1 MKRREFITLVA
12 GAAAAWPLAARAQQ
26 STVPVIGFLSSLSH
40 SDLGL
45 VIPGFHQ
52 GLNETG
58 FVEGRTVAIEYRW
71 AEGDYHRLPSLSADL
86 VNRKVAVLAAIS
98 GTPAALAAKAATTTI
113 PIVFAIG
120 GDPIAPGLV
129 TSLSRPGGNVT
140 GVSFYSSPVVT
151 KRLDL
156 ARELVPRGSVI
167 AALQN
172 PENPPSVEEGKA
184 AQAAAEALGQPLL
197 IVNASK
203 PSHIDDAFATIKEQ
217 QARAVI
223 VSSDPFF
230 FSERVKLVVLMAR
243 DGLPMVFADREQAEA
258 GGLISYGASR
268 TDAYRQAGNYVGRI
282 VKGEKPA
289 ELPVIL
295 PTRFHLRQPENGE
308 VAAYRYS
315 GDRAGPRRRGDRMKR
330 SARRH
335 APMRGFFLPQQT
347 RANGEP
353 ASEQK
358 AAIVELIAPVVISFA
373 AILLTTL
380 VLLTFD
386 SHCFNAWDD
395 LARPRMMLS

>member
-1 MKRREFITLVA
+1 MRRREFMSLLA
-12 GAAAAWPLAARAQQ
+12 GATAAWPLAARAQQ
-26 STVPVIGFLSSLSH
+26 PTVPVIGFLSSLSH
-40 SDLGL
+40 NDLGL
-45 VIPGFHQ
+45 VLPGFHQ
-52 GLNETG
+52 GLNDTG

-98 GTPAALAAKAATTTI
+98 GTPAALAAKAATATI

-156 ARELVPRGSVI
+156 ARELVPKGSVI

-184 AQAAAEALGQPLL
+184 AQAAAAALGQPLL
-197 IVNASK
+197 IVNAST
-203 PSHIDDAFATIKEQ
+203 PSHIDSAFTTIKEQ
-217 QARAVI
+217 QVRAVI
-223 VSSDPFF
+223 VGSDPFF

-243 DGLPMVFADREQAEA
+243 DGLPMIFADREQAEA

-295 PTRFHLRQPENGE
+295 PTKFNLLVNLKTAKSLRI
-308 VAAYRYS
+308 
-315 GDRAGPRRRGDRMKR
+315 DI
-330 SARRH
+330 
-335 APMRGFFLPQQT
+335 
-347 RANGEP
+347 P
-353 ASEQK
+353 AT
-358 AAIVELIAPVVISFA
+358 V
-373 AILLTTL
+373 
-380 VLLTFD
+380 
-386 SHCFNAWDD
+386 
-395 LARPRMMLS
+395 LARADEVIE